1 MRKLTLIDTGTK
13 ICCNVRRKTIV
24 LRQQILSLFLK
35 CVLLNFL
42 RNYVLYCV
50 KLFDNARVHVI

>member
-1 MRKLTLIDTGTK
+1 MLIDTGTK
-13 ICCNVRRKTIV
+13 ICCNIRRKTIV
-24 LRQQILSLFLK
+24 LWQQILPLFLK

-42 RNYVLYCV
+42 RNNVLYCV